1 MPSGGRGRLPPD
13 DRGEAATP
21 GWGTLEPLSCAAH
34 VDQECGPNQDFFGVN
49 RSISRLQRYRSHMVC
64 AAIFLSAISTG
75 APRAQAPAASA
86 PAAAAPQSAA
96 PQAPAPATVAPQ
108 ATVPA
113 NNSGTGSGSGSTT
126 NTNTTAAN
134 PGAQRAGGFDNST
147 IAEAPTQFQQLVAT
161 STDRILPIF
170 GQSLFYGVPSTFA
183 PIADVPVDPGYVV
196 GPGDSLLLQT
206 VGQVN
211 LQYNVTID
219 RTGAITLPGLGPVHV
234 AGLPFGQLQP
244 FLTQQF
250 SRLYRN
256 FTLSVNIGALRTI
269 QVFVVGEARR
279 PGSYSISSLSTL
291 LNAVLA
297 SGGPANDGSLRDIQ
311 VKRGGETITH
321 FDLYD
326 LLLHGDKSKD
336 VRLVSGD
343 VIFIP
348 FTGPQ
353 VAVTGSVNV
362 PAIYEL
368 KGTTTI
374 ADAIALSGGD
384 TAVASTGFARL
395 ERIYEHSM
403 RSVEDVNLMTQ
414 GSQTLRNGDILSISS
429 IIGRFRNALTLRG
442 NVANPGKYSWHP
454 GMRLS
459 DLFPDKASLIT
470 RNYWSKR
477 NALGQY
483 SQDYTPA
490 GLSTQIGQGSLQVNG
505 TAQQRQEANPNSNTV
520 SNSSTSSSSNGT
532 GNAQSGNSSSGGNS
546 DTGTGSGTSPNT
558 GSRSSPVT
566 QAGTTVSSALTGVN
580 TTFPAQNDVILSAP
594 DIDWSYAVIERL
606 SNKDLKTSLIP
617 FNLGRLVLDG
627 DASQNLELEP
637 GDVVTV
643 FSTAD
648 IRVPTSQQTRFVRLE
663 GEFIAP
669 GVYSVK
675 PGETLRS
682 LLMRAGGFTPDA
694 YLYASEFTRESVRRV
709 ETQRLR
715 EYADQL
721 DAQISSVT
729 ATSTARAISQTD
741 QVAAGVSAAD
751 ARNAVARLRQLQPV
765 GRIVLELHP
774 NSAGTD
780 SIPDLQLEDGDRF
793 IVPRVPSSV
802 NVEGQVYN
810 ANAFVWDPGRLMI
823 DYLHRAGGPDRQA
836 DKKRSFILRADG
848 SVVSQQYT
856 QVKRAPIFPGDTII
870 VPPVIDRSGVF
881 QRVVDL
887 AGVISGFGFS
897 AATLY
902 LLTRQ

>member
-1 MPSGGRGRLPPD
+1 M
-13 DRGEAATP
+13 E
-21 GWGTLEPLSCAAH
+21 GT
-34 VDQECGPNQDFFGVN
+34 
-49 RSISRLQRYRSHMVC
+49 
-64 AAIFLSAISTG
+64 
-75 APRAQAPAASA
+75 
-86 PAAAAPQSAA
+86 
-96 PQAPAPATVAPQ
+96 TV
-108 ATVPA
+108 
-113 NNSGTGSGSGSTT
+113 
-126 NTNTTAAN
+126 
-134 PGAQRAGGFDNST
+134 
-147 IAEAPTQFQQLVAT
+147 AEAPTQFQQLVAT
-161 STDRILPIF
+161 STDRLLPIF
-170 GQSLFYGVPSTFA
+170 GQSLFNGVPSTFA
-183 PIADVPVDPGYVV
+183 PIVDVPVAPDYVI
-196 GPGDSLLLQT
+196 GPGDSLSIQT

-211 LQYNVTID
+211 LQNNVTVD

-234 AGLPFGQLQP
+234 AGLPFGQLEP
-244 FLTQQF
+244 FLTRQF

-256 FTLSVNIGALRTI
+256 FALTVNIGSLRTI

-291 LNAVLA
+291 LNAILA

-311 VKRGGETITH
+311 VKRGGGTITH
-321 FDLYD
+321 FDMYD

-348 FTGPQ
+348 FTGPR

-374 ADAIALSGGD
+374 AEAIELAGGE
-384 TAVASTGFARL
+384 TAVASTSFARL

-403 RSVEDVNLMTQ
+403 RSVEDVNLSTQ
-414 GSQTLRNGDILSISS
+414 GSQELHNGDILSISS
-429 IIGRFRNALTLRG
+429 IMERFRNAVTLRG
-442 NVANPGKYSWHP
+442 NVANPGRYSWHP

-459 DLFPDKASLIT
+459 DLFPDKAALIT
-470 RNYWSKR
+470 RNYWTKR

-490 GLSTQIGQGSLQVNG
+490 GISAQVGQGSLQVNG
-505 TAQQRQEANPNSNTV
+505 TAQQREQANPTSPSSNT
-520 SNSSTSSSSNGT
+520 SQASSS
-532 GNAQSGNSSSGGNS
+532 ASGSGS
-546 DTGTGSGTSPNT
+546 APDTGTGSGTSPNS
-558 GSRSSPVT
+558 GARNAPVT

-606 SNKDLKTSLIP
+606 STKDLKTSLIP
-617 FNLGRLVLDG
+617 FNLGRLVMDG

-663 GEFIAP
+663 GEFLAP

-682 LLMRAGGFTPDA
+682 LLARAGGFTPDA

-721 DAQISSVT
+721 DAQISAVT
-729 ATSTARAISQTD
+729 ASNTSRAISPTD
-741 QVAAGVSAAD
+741 QIAAGASAAD
-751 ARNAVARLRQLQPV
+751 ARNAVARLRLIQPV
-765 GRIVLELHP
+765 GRIVLDLRP
-774 NSAGTD
+774 NSLGVD
-780 SIPDLQLEDGDRF
+780 SVPDLQLEDGDRF
-793 IVPRVPSSV
+793 IVPRVPSSIT
-802 NVEGQVYN
+802 VEGQVYN
-810 ANAFVWDPGRLMI
+810 ANAFVYDPGRIMI

-848 SVVSQQYT
+848 SVVSQQYA
-856 QVKRAPIFPGDTII
+856 QVQRSPIFPGDTII
-870 VPPVIDRSGVF
+870 VPPVIDRRAVF

-887 AGVISGFGFS
+887 AGVVSGFGLS

>member
-1 MPSGGRGRLPPD
+1 M
-13 DRGEAATP
+13 
-21 GWGTLEPLSCAAH
+21 
-34 VDQECGPNQDFFGVN
+34 N
-49 RSISRLQRYRSHMVC
+49 RTISRLQRYRSHVVC
-64 AAIFLSAISTG
+64 AATFFFVLWGLRPQAI
-75 APRAQAPAASA
+75 AQA
-86 PAAAAPQSAA
+86 PAAAAPAPSAAA
-96 PQAPAPATVAPQ
+96 PQISAPATATPQ
-108 ATVPA
+108 TATPA
-113 NNSGTGSGSGSTT
+113 NQGASSNTTGSST
-126 NTNTTAAN
+126 NANTTAAN
-134 PGAQRAGGFDNST
+134 PGALRVGGVEGTT
-147 IAEAPTQFQQLVAT
+147 IAEAPSQFQQLVAT

-170 GQSLFYGVPSTFA
+170 GQSLFNGVPSTFA
-183 PIADVPVDPGYVV
+183 PIADVPVDSDYVV
-196 GPGDSLLLQT
+196 GPGDSLFLQT

-219 RTGAITLPGLGPVHV
+219 RTGAINLPGLGPVHV

-244 FLTQQF
+244 FLTQQL

-256 FTLSVNIGALRTI
+256 FTLSVNIGSLRTI

-297 SGGPANDGSLRDIQ
+297 SGGPSNDGSLRDIQ
-311 VKRGGETITH
+311 VKRGGQTITH

-336 VRLVSGD
+336 IRLSSGD

-353 VAVTGSVNV
+353 IAVTGSVNV

-368 KGTTTI
+368 KGPTTI
-374 ADAIALSGGD
+374 GEAIALAGGD
-384 TAVASTGFARL
+384 TAVAANGFARL

-403 RSVEDVNLMTQ
+403 RSVEDVNLSTQ
-414 GSQTLRNGDILSISS
+414 NSQELRNGDILTISS
-429 IIGRFRNALTLRG
+429 ILGRFRNAVTLRG
-442 NVANPGKYSWHP
+442 NVANPGRYSWHP

-459 DLFPDKASLIT
+459 DLFPDKAALIT

-483 SQDYTPA
+483 SEDYTPA
-490 GLSTQIGQGSLQVNG
+490 GQSAQIGQGSLQVNG
-505 TAQQRQEANPNSNTV
+505 TAQQRQEASATSPSNTQNNSQNSN
-520 SNSSTSSSSNGT
+520 SGNANSSSTSSGS
-532 GNAQSGNSSSGGNS
+532 NS

-558 GSRSSPVT
+558 GARNAPVT

-580 TTFPAQNDVILSAP
+580 TTFQAANDVILSAP

-606 SNKDLKTSLIP
+606 STKDLKTSLIP

-627 DASQNLELEP
+627 DAAQNLELEP

-663 GEFIAP
+663 GEFLAP

-682 LLMRAGGFTPDA
+682 LLARAGGFTSDA

-709 ETQRLR
+709 EAQRLR

-721 DAQISSVT
+721 DAQISAVT
-729 ATSTARAISQTD
+729 ASNTARAISATD
-741 QVAAGVSAAD
+741 QIAAGASAED

-765 GRIVLELHP
+765 GRIVLDLHP
-774 NSAGTD
+774 NSTGVA
-780 SIPDLQLEDGDRF
+780 SVPDLQLEDGDRF

-802 NVEGQVYN
+802 TVEGQVYN
-810 ANAFVWDPGRLMI
+810 ANAFVWDPGRIMI

-848 SVVSQQYT
+848 SVVSQQYAHV
-856 QVKRAPIFPGDTII
+856 QRAPIFPGDTII
-870 VPPVIDRSGVF
+870 VPPVIDRRALF
-881 QRVVDL
+881 QRVIDL
-887 AGVISGFGFS
+887 AGVVSNVGLS

-902 LLTRQ
+902 LFTRY

>member
-1 MPSGGRGRLPPD
+1 M
-13 DRGEAATP
+13 
-21 GWGTLEPLSCAAH
+21 
-34 VDQECGPNQDFFGVN
+34 N
-49 RSISRLQRYRSHMVC
+49 RSISRLQRYRSHTVC
-64 AAIFLSAISTG
+64 AASLFFTVSAG
-75 APRAQAPAASA
+75 LVPVMAQAPAAAAPA
-86 PAAAAPQSAA
+86 PAAAAPQAAA
-96 PQAPAPATVAPQ
+96 PAAVPQTSSPGTTAPSNGNASSNAGA
-108 ATVPA
+108 
-113 NNSGTGSGSGSTT
+113 SST

-134 PGAQRAGGFDNST
+134 PGAQRAGGVEGT
-147 IAEAPTQFQQLVAT
+147 TVAEAPTQFQQLVAT

-170 GQSLFYGVPSTFA
+170 GQSLFFGVPSTFA
-183 PIADVPVDPGYVV
+183 PVSDVPVDSSYVI
-196 GPGDSLLLQT
+196 GPGDSLLIQT
-206 VGQVN
+206 VGQQN
-211 LQYNVTID
+211 LQYNLTVD
-219 RTGAITLPGLGPVHV
+219 RTGAITVPGLGPVHV

-244 FLTQQF
+244 YLTQQL

-336 VRLVSGD
+336 VRLQSGD

-374 ADAIALSGGD
+374 ADALALAGGD
-384 TAVASTGFARL
+384 TAVASTGYARL

-403 RSVEDVNLMTQ
+403 RSVEDVNLSTQ
-414 GSQTLRNGDILSISS
+414 SSQELRNGDILTISS
-429 IIGRFRNALTLRG
+429 IIGRFRNAVTLRG
-442 NVANPGKYSWHP
+442 NVANPGRYSWHP

-459 DLFPDKASLIT
+459 DLFPDKAALIT

-477 NALGQY
+477 NALGQF

-490 GLSTQIGQGSLQVNG
+490 GVSTQVGQGSLQVNG
-505 TAQQRQEANPNSNTV
+505 TAQQRQEASQTPN
-520 SNSSTSSSSNGT
+520 SSSNANS
-532 GNAQSGNSSSGGNS
+532 NASGNSQNGNS
-546 DTGTGSGTSPNT
+546 GSGSNNDTGTGGGTSPNT
-558 GSRSSPVT
+558 GSRNAPVT

-580 TTFPAQNDVILSAP
+580 TTFQAQNDVILSAP

-606 SNKDLKTSLIP
+606 STKDLKTSLVP

-663 GEFIAP
+663 GEFVAP

-682 LLMRAGGFTPDA
+682 LLARAGGFTSDA

-709 ETQRLR
+709 EQQRLR

-721 DAQISSVT
+721 DAQVSAVT
-729 ATSTARAISQTD
+729 ATNTARAISQTD
-741 QVAAGVSAAD
+741 QIAAGVSAAD

-765 GRIVLELHP
+765 GRIVLDLHP
-774 NSAGTD
+774 NSTGLD

-802 NVEGQVYN
+802 TVEGQVYN

-848 SVVSQQYT
+848 SVVSQQYS

-870 VPPVIDRSGVF
+870 VPPVIDRTGVF

-887 AGVISGFGFS
+887 AGVVSGFGFS